1 MEIKDEFKNERPHQ
15 VLKSGTVKELKQ
27 KILNSEIGKPSI
39 FIGSSRESLYVAEKV
54 KAHFDKKVFDVNIW
68 NEGIFGKTPSS
79 EKREVG
85 EIVLS
90 NVEWL
95 KNFTDIYDF
104 SIFIFVP
111 EDKIVSQ
118 TRTIKSVDGKEIT
131 PTALGTKHNVVF
143 EFGMFL
149 GRIGT
154 KKTFVLF
161 DKKATDF
168 VNLFFTDL
176 AENLLDPYNSS
187 FIKPSKNFVSL
198 YPYNG
203 EKNNNISGQTPIPDE
218 NLITVVEKIQKEI
231 LLNIQSIDI
240 NFLPSTTLA
249 IGYFKNFINIFVE
262 NINFLR
268 GFSLLDEEKKREKEE
283 AVKKKELEDPN
294 FKETNDLIRNKK
306 FVRLKIV
313 IPNSLEGAIQK
324 QFTPKFN
331 RKKFKQR
338 KILGVNRE
346 LTVDCLNESDE
357 VLLNSLIFYDVP
369 TTLNS
374 SIEALDIINPHKDIK
389 ELLSEKERQNFR
401 KVLNYKIDECQKLFR
416 NIRETIEIISWSEFL
431 AETKQSQ

>member
-27 KILNSEIGKPSI
+27 KILNSEFGKPSI

-54 KAHFDKKVFDVNIW
+54 KALFDKEIFDVNIW
-68 NEGIFGKTPSS
+68 DEGIFGKTPSS
-79 EKREVG
+79 EKKNAD

-118 TRTIKSVDGKEIT
+118 TRTIKSVDGKIIT
-131 PTALGTKHNVVF
+131 PTALGTKYNVVF

-149 GRIGT
+149 GRIGVR
-154 KKTFVLF
+154 KTFVLF
-161 DKKATDF
+161 DKRATEF
-168 VNLFFTDL
+168 VKLFFTDIT
-176 AENLLDPYNSS
+176 ENLLDPYNSS
-187 FIKPSKNFVSL
+187 YIKPSENFISL
-198 YPYNG
+198 YPYDG
-203 EKNNNISGQTPIPDE
+203 EKNSNISDHTPVLDK
-218 NLITVVEKIQKEI
+218 NLKIEVGEIQKEI
-231 LLNIQSIDI
+231 LSNIQSIDI

-249 IGYFKNFINIFVE
+249 IGYFKNFIKIFVE

-268 GFSLLDEEKKREKEE
+268 GFSLLDEDEKREKEE
-283 AVKKKELEDPN
+283 AIKKKELEDPK
-294 FKETNDLIRNKK
+294 FKETNELIRNKK

-313 IPNSLEGAIQK
+313 IPSSLDGAIQE

-331 RKKFKQR
+331 RKKFEQR
-338 KILGVNRE
+338 KILGANRE
-346 LTVDCLNESDE
+346 LTVDGLKASDE
-357 VLLNSLIFYDVP
+357 VLQDSLIFYDVP
-369 TTLNS
+369 TTMNS

-401 KVLNYKIDECQKLFR
+401 KVVDYKIDECQKSFR
-416 NIRETIEIISWSEFL
+416 NIRETIKIISWIEFL
-431 AETKQSQ
+431 AETKQ